1 MEAVLFLVDK
11 ISLFLWVLLCGRK
24 YLNASSQKRMQFL
37 FLFPPLPQHP
47 FDSPYFRSLARWI
60 ADDCVFARPLDS
72 PNFRSALGGSPMMT
86 YLLGRSTIQRDPER
100 DCWQSSYASSCFSRT
115 LFNVFRNSKC
125 IGIHTSWKYWTIA
138 MRGETNTLPTNN
150 SAMCPGNTYAKF
162 PDLISIFGKLNL
174 FPWTWKLDIIQN
186 NN

>member
-1 MEAVLFLVDK
+1 MSYLVRFNCIFKFHKHFDVCLQAERQMEAVLFLVDK

-86 YLLGRSTIQRDPER
+86 YLLGRSTIQRGT
-100 DCWQSSYASSCFSRT
+100 ASSLAT
-115 LFNVFRNSKC
+115 QPV
-125 IGIHTSWKYWTIA
+125 A
-138 MRGETNTLPTNN
+138 
-150 SAMCPGNTYAKF
+150 
-162 PDLISIFGKLNL
+162 
-174 FPWTWKLDIIQN
+174 
-186 NN
+186 